1 MTGLGVEPAADRA
14 GRPFV
19 RRLRAM
25 FFGAH
30 RVALGRQEAPLSFA
44 RVAGSARMC
53 TFCGAVNS
61 WTAVYCGNAACA
73 KRLAWQDGRLL
84 SNHASA
90 PGHAD
95 ERHRSRRGG
104 EHSRTCCEAER
115 TRKMARPKTP
125 GERKF
130 MDAWERLYTLL
141 EEIDDLHQ
149 ALVKACHKAERA
161 RREIEPAWNATVVLL
176 PDAGD
181 FKQARELAKEILPVK
196 VRSELRENGWAH
208 VTRDA
213 S

>member
-1 MTGLGVEPAADRA
+1 
-14 GRPFV
+14 
-19 RRLRAM
+19 
-25 FFGAH
+25 
-30 RVALGRQEAPLSFA
+30 
-44 RVAGSARMC
+44 
-53 TFCGAVNS
+53 
-61 WTAVYCGNAACA
+61 
-73 KRLAWQDGRLL
+73 
-84 SNHASA
+84 
-90 PGHAD
+90 
-95 ERHRSRRGG
+95 
-104 EHSRTCCEAER
+104 
-115 TRKMARPKTP
+115 MARPKTP